1 MCSFALSC
9 FCHLKV
15 TLKILPS
22 ARKREGFFGVALL
35 KAARASGSHLPPD
48 RDEHPAGL
56 QVYGSCCMGTPPS
69 CLGHSQPCVAL
80 ESGLGGTGRWL
91 ETTKTCS
98 SSVNFSLSFSPPPHS
113 PDYPLDLNHNDTFL
127 QATTF
132 LPEDFTYF
140 PNHTCPERL
149 PSMSE

>member
-1 MCSFALSC
+1 MLHGDTPVLFGTSSAMGGFGIWSQWHWEVAGNNKDLQ
-9 FCHLKV
+9 LKCK
-15 TLKILPS
+15 L
-22 ARKREGFFGVALL
+22 
-35 KAARASGSHLPPD
+35 
-48 RDEHPAGL
+48 
-56 QVYGSCCMGTPPS
+56 
-69 CLGHSQPCVAL
+69 
-80 ESGLGGTGRWL
+80 
-91 ETTKTCS
+91 
-98 SSVNFSLSFSPPPHS
+98 FSPFFFFLPHS

>member
-1 MCSFALSC
+1 M
-9 FCHLKV
+9 
-15 TLKILPS
+15 
-22 ARKREGFFGVALL
+22 FFGTALL
-35 KAARASGSHLPPD
+35 KVAEAAPALWEPPAPGWRQASRCAASWRLVSLVLLGTC
-48 RDEHPAGL
+48 PAAGGFGACSQGHREVAGRYKDL
-56 QVYGSCCMGTPPS
+56 QLKLFFLYFP
-69 CLGHSQPCVAL
+69 
-80 ESGLGGTGRWL
+80 
-91 ETTKTCS
+91 
-98 SSVNFSLSFSPPPHS
+98 S